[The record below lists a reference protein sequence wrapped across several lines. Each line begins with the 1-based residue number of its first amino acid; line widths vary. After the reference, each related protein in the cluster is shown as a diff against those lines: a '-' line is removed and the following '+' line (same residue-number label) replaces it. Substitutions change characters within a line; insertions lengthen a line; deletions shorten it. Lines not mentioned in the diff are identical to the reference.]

1 MKLMIADEY
10 IKKWEN
16 ILLKKHGT
24 EYSIVKY
31 NTVRKI

>member
-16 ILLKKHGT
+16 VLLKKHGT
-24 EYSIVKY
+24 GYSIVKY
-31 NTVRKI
+31 GR

>member
-16 ILLKKHGT
+16 VLLKKHGT
-24 EYSIVKY
+24 EYIIVKY

>member
-1 MKLMIADEY
+1 MSI

-16 ILLKKHGT
+16 VMLKKHGT